1 MKWRMAIRS
10 VKEKLAGWYEGK
22 YVPYEN
28 DARSSIFIVGGCYER
43 HWTALAAR
51 KLVGFWFAHW
61 QWTIG
66 TVLALVGLYFAVIK
80 G

>member
-1 MKWRMAIRS
+1 MAIGS
-10 VKEKLAGWYEGK
+10 LKEILADWYQGK

-28 DARSSIFIVGGCYER
+28 DPRSSVFIVGGGYER

-51 KLVGFWFAHW
+51 KLVEFWFTHW

-66 TVLALVGLYFAVIK
+66 TVLALVGLYFAVVK